1 MNKEVLIKQVA
12 TAMELPEDTV
22 FKVIAFQGEDALKA
36 VKIHD
41 ELEFSG
47 FGKFYLSQTKL
58 KRYLSNMYKG
68 IEKAKLNNNTE
79 KIEILTGVVENLN
92 KRVK

>member
-47 FGKFYLSQTKL
+47 FGKIYLSQTKL
-58 KRYLSNMYKG
+58 KNYINGISKG
-68 IEKAKLNNNTE
+68 IERYKDNPAKVET
-79 KIEILTGVVENLN
+79 LTALVENLN

>member
-12 TAMELPEDTV
+12 TAMELSEDTV
-22 FKVIAFQGEDALKA
+22 FKVVAFQGEDALKA

-47 FGKFYLSQTKL
+47 FGKIYLSQNKL
-58 KRYLSNMYKG
+58 KKYINGISKG
-68 IEKAKLNNNTE
+68 IERVKDNPEKLET
-79 KIEILTGVVENLN
+79 LTTLVDNLN

>member
-1 MNKEVLIKQVA
+1 MNKEVFIKQVA

-22 FKVIAFQGEDALKA
+22 FKVVAFQGEDALKA

-47 FGKFYLSQTKL
+47 FGKIYLSQNKL
-58 KRYLSNMYKG
+58 KKYINGISKG
-68 IEKAKLNNNTE
+68 IERAKDNPE
-79 KIEILTGVVENLN
+79 KLETLTTLVDNLN

>member
-12 TAMELPEDTV
+12 TTMELPEDTV
-22 FKVIAFQGEDALKA
+22 FKVVAFQGEDALKA

-47 FGKFYLSQTKL
+47 FGKIYLSQNKL
-58 KRYLSNMYKG
+58 KKYINGISKG
-68 IEKAKLNNNTE
+68 IERVKDNPEKLET
-79 KIEILTGVVENLN
+79 LTTLVDNLN

>member
-22 FKVIAFQGEDALKA
+22 FKVVAFQGEDALKA

-47 FGKFYLSQTKL
+47 FGKIYLSQNKL
-58 KRYLSNMYKG
+58 KKYINGISKG
-68 IEKAKLNNNTE
+68 IERVKDNPEKLET
-79 KIEILTGVVENLN
+79 LTTLVDNLN